1 MPGVCA
7 QRRPGHQPPDPRR
20 GGSHLS
26 QRRSTKAGA
35 STPATPASLT
45 TTVRLSASA
54 LNEGRGINPGDTRR
68 IRSSLRAWQPRSTK
82 AGASTPA
89 TRESSRQRPSRTAHP
104 LNEGRRIN
112 PGDTHERSRAR
123 RRADARS
130 TKAGASTPA
139 TPRLPRARLLTTS
152 KSLNEGRASTP
163 ATPANL
169 MYHWSTDGRAQ
180 RRPGHQPRRHSRSL
194 AAREE
199 ARQRSTKAGAST
211 PATPL
216 FIFSECFA
224 TRDAQRRPGHQPR
237 RHAATRVVQIVG
249 IPAQRRPGLQPR
261 RHSNVARYEYYD
273 HGRAQRRPGHQPRRH
288 VSLDLRPI
296 CLAARSTKA
305 GASTPATPPRPRRGA
320 QRLSAL
326 NEGRGINP
334 GDTSGRCVSACRIRG
349 RSTKA
354 RGINPGD
361 TGAAT
366 LA

>member
-1 MPGVCA
+1 
-7 QRRPGHQPPDPRR
+7 
-20 GGSHLS
+20 
-26 QRRSTKAGA
+26 
-35 STPATPASLT
+35 
-45 TTVRLSASA
+45 
-54 LNEGRGINPGDTRR
+54 
-68 IRSSLRAWQPRSTK
+68 
-82 AGASTPA
+82 
-89 TRESSRQRPSRTAHP
+89 
-104 LNEGRRIN
+104 
-112 PGDTHERSRAR
+112 
-123 RRADARS
+123 
-130 TKAGASTPA
+130 
-139 TPRLPRARLLTTS
+139 
-152 KSLNEGRASTP
+152 
-163 ATPANL
+163 

-354 RGINPGD
+354 GASTPATQGLRLLPSANFMTAQRRPGHQPRRHLAAEGAGYPD
-361 TGAAT
+361 WHAQRRPGHQPRRHTTSGTWRVTAAT
-366 LA
+366 RSTKAGASTPATPLRCLIWLCGPRSTKAGASTPATLFLYAWVTSWK